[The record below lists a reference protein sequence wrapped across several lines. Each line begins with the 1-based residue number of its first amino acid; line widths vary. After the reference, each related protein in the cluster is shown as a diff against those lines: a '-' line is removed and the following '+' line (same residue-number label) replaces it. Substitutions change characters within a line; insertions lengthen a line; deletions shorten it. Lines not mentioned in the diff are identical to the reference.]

1 MEGGTVLVLCCI
13 GTIECTKV
21 SGLMTIA
28 KEKEWNA
35 ILTEINMKETSSEER
50 HMVREFTIGSTA
62 KFTMANGAMGSK
74 KATECGAEYSVI
86 PTSASGRIAKLLIM
100 ACINGRMVIVTK
112 AVGSTALSMV
122 KVQIFLP
129 MATYTQVT
137 MHLARPRAEAFTN
150 GKTAVFTKVS
160 SKRALS
166 TVMVN
171 GEKSQILQNAIATK
185 VCTVTTRKMGRVSSP
200 GKQATYTTETT
211 LTTSGRATAR
221 YTGRTARFTRA
232 SG

>member
-1 MEGGTVLVLCCI
+1 
-13 GTIECTKV
+13 
-21 SGLMTIA
+21 MTIA

-50 HMVREFTIGSTA
+50 HMVREFTIGLMA
-62 KFTMANGAMGSK
+62 KSTMANGAMGSK
-74 KATECGAEYSVI
+74 KDTECGVEYSEI

-129 MATYTQVT
+129 MVIFTLVT
-137 MHLARPRAEAFTN
+137 MHLVRPRAEAFTN
-150 GKTAVFTKVS
+150 GKTVVFIKVS

-166 TVMVN
+166 TATVN
-171 GEKSQILQNAIATK
+171 GEKSQILQNVIATK
-185 VCTVTTRKMGRVSSP
+185 VCTVTIRKMGRVSSP
-200 GKQATYTTETT
+200 GKQATYTMVTT
-211 LTTSGRATAR
+211 
-221 YTGRTARFTRA
+221 
-232 SG
+232 